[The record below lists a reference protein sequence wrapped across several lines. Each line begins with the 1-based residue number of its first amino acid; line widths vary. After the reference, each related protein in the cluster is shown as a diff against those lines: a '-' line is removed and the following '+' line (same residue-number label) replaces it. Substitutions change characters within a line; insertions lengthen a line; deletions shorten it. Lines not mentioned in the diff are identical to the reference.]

1 MLPFLFLKHNKNKN
15 IIVFINLRCL
25 RLETSEQRLW
35 RKTAYF
41 ELRYLKINH
50 STPLANVRETIITG
64 EREYSFMLPR
74 RRPPKNVIHQLNK
87 KLKIIIFC
95 FPSLF
100 SIFFFSPLI

>member
-64 EREYSFMLPR
+64 EREY
-74 RRPPKNVIHQLNK
+74 
-87 KLKIIIFC
+87 
-95 FPSLF
+95 
-100 SIFFFSPLI
+100 FFYVT